1 MTNKNFL
8 LLIVWNVLLSALLGW
23 LLLRKSA
30 PASADAPSSDQAAT
44 ADATVPVSAMTT
56 DTVALKDAHIAFFF
70 MDSIQSGYELVKE
83 SASRVQSMG
92 RQLEGNLSKEMQ
104 RAQTRAQ
111 QLASKD
117 HTYSTQAELE
127 ADEKEFRAL
136 EQKIGEMR
144 ASSQDRIDEL
154 QIQMLQDITLE
165 IQAYLE
171 EYNASH
177 DFDFI
182 FSIQDEGQIW
192 VGNKGLD
199 ITGDVVSGLNAKH
212 RAKKSAEVPAGK

>member
-1 MTNKNFL
+1 MSNKNFL
-8 LLIVWNVLLSALLGW
+8 VLVVWNVVLTALLGW
-23 LLLRKSA
+23 ALLRNSGA
-30 PASADAPSSDQAAT
+30 SSADGTNVQAVSTDSSAVLPS
-44 ADATVPVSAMTT
+44 MTT
-56 DTVALKDAHIAFFF
+56 DTAALKDAHIAFFF
-70 MDSIQSGYELVKE
+70 MDSVQSGYELVKE
-83 SASRVQSMG
+83 SANRVQSMG
-92 RQLEGNLSKEMQ
+92 RQLEGNLAKELQ

-154 QIQMLQDITLE
+154 QIQMLQEITLE
-165 IQAYLE
+165 IQAYLG
-171 EYNASH
+171 EYNATH
-177 DFDFI
+177 NFDFI
-182 FSIQDEGQIW
+182 FSIQNEGQIW

-199 ITGDVVSGLNAKH
+199 ITADVVNGLNAKH

>member
-1 MTNKNFL
+1 MSNKNFL
-8 LLIVWNVLLSALLGW
+8 LLVVWNVALSALLGW
-23 LLLRKSA
+23 ALLRKGAST
-30 PASADAPSSDQAAT
+30 SADVPTAGEGSSTDTSVPVNAAT
-44 ADATVPVSAMTT
+44 
-56 DTVALKDAHIAFFF
+56 DTAALKDAHIAFFF

-83 SASRVQSMG
+83 SASHVQSMG
-92 RQLEGNLSKEMQ
+92 RQLEGNLAKELQ

-154 QIQMLQDITLE
+154 QMKMLQDITLE
-165 IQAYLE
+165 IQNYLG
-171 EYNASH
+171 EYNATH
-177 DFDFI
+177 AFDFI
-182 FSIQDEGQIW
+182 FSIQNEGQIW

-199 ITGDVVSGLNAKH
+199 ITADVVEGLNAKH
-212 RAKKSAEVPAGK
+212 RAKKSAEGATGK